1 MSEKKPLKRVLIL
14 VPAAAFFGSTGY
26 GFVSMFRGA
35 ANSEQAATS
44 QATAEEQQ
52 LQQRERGF
60 ELVVAREPDNET
72 ALQGLVQARLEM
84 NDLEGAIAPLEK
96 LVELNPEQAEYK
108 VLLATLKQQAGES
121 EGIKGSE
128 ESKN

>member
-14 VPAAAFFGSTGY
+14 VAAAAFFGSTGY

-35 ANSEQAATS
+35 ASSEQAATS
-44 QATAEEQQ
+44 EATAAEQQ

-60 ELVVAREPDNET
+60 ELVVAREPENET

-84 NDLEGAIAPLEK
+84 NDLEGAIGPLEK

-108 VLLATLKQQAGES
+108 VLLATLKQQAGEGSQES
-121 EGIKGSE
+121 EQ
-128 ESKN
+128 NTP